1 MANYLAEAFKAF
13 DALEEDTFE
22 VSDSGIEQLDG
33 FLDDSSAFDKDTV
46 EVFDLEAENEEDLK
60 DSYVGE
66 AILDCCVCHEK
77 LFKNKEDIIID
88 EEAQVANVGEEC
100 PYCFSVDGFKVLGEV
115 APLTTEAEEKVE
127 VGDDVKESL
136 KEDLD
141 RDSSYKDAKQ
151 LIKDIDKFLRE
162 IEKNGIREWY
172 FTRDS
177 IDALH
182 KGRDAIVDF
191 TEVYINETIE
201 SGKNESLKEGI
212 FDSKKTKQKN
222 YEEDIKNIFGSNA
235 NVIANEVANNVNR
248 VIEEV
253 VDTLGDESRSKNMAK
268 KFITI
273 SKNAKITASKT
284 PQALVKNIINIGT
297 TNAPDAMGLDELKD
311 FISKVGKLQTASKTG
326 YKAMEYLMSMVNN
339 KLVSLFDRTAKS
351 LQNDF
356 AIHESKS
363 IKEDVEPD
371 YTIEEDDVQ
380 FFDEETGNIQ
390 VYSDIMKYEPNRR
403 ITVRFIDDNGGSIQE
418 YKMISLDD
426 GLITLEWIG
435 TEETVTESKSISEGS
450 TNTNKHRVEV
460 KYQEYKRYEE
470 GKVKTVRASGSTL
483 SEALLKIDKKLYWFA
498 IQSIREDYPEF
509 VDEDGNIE
517 VEKVPA
523 DLILDL
529 WEAEHIE
536 DDGDDYIFYV
546 KDLSNGS
553 ILLGDEDVVD
563 LDEQLNEDTVK
574 QDGKWVNRGKK
585 GTHGTFKTKKAAD
598 AQRKA
603 MFASGFREELK
614 KKLIPE
620 SLGSDVDKFQE
631 WVDYDM
637 KRYGR
642 ISKQTEKEVKEAG
655 LEIVKDKYGD
665 YQVIAGRYN
674 ESLEEVSIK
683 TNDSK
688 TEVKTEDDSKII
700 VEVEPKEDCCKE
712 EKEVIKPLSKEDEEK
727 IEDNSEEIEE
737 VDDISFDELEESFLK
752 KVYSN
757 IDSYKTASI
766 KNKDGKF
773 FVEGII
779 KFNSGKTKK
788 ASFIFESAGKT
799 PRNKYKLIGE
809 SIQITPK
816 KNAFR
821 ILGSKV
827 GNKFVSESM
836 NYDYRTK
843 NLEESLRVNGRVAR
857 KLSE

>member
-46 EVFDLEAENEEDLK
+46 EVFDLEADNEEDLK

-88 EEAQVANVGEEC
+88 EDAQVANVGEEC
-100 PYCFSVDGFKVLGEV
+100 PYCFSVDGFMVLGEV
-115 APLTTEAEEKVE
+115 APFQPKKEKEEVEGEAEEVE
-127 VGDDVKESL
+127 EKPE
-136 KEDLD
+136 
-141 RDSSYKDAKQ
+141 
-151 LIKDIDKFLRE
+151 E
-162 IEKNGIREWY
+162 I
-172 FTRDS
+172 
-177 IDALH
+177 
-182 KGRDAIVDF
+182 
-191 TEVYINETIE
+191 
-201 SGKNESLKEGI
+201 
-212 FDSKKTKQKN
+212 
-222 YEEDIKNIFGSNA
+222 
-235 NVIANEVANNVNR
+235 
-248 VIEEV
+248 
-253 VDTLGDESRSKNMAK
+253 DES
-268 KFITI
+268 I
-273 SKNAKITASKT
+273 
-284 PQALVKNIINIGT
+284 
-297 TNAPDAMGLDELKD
+297 
-311 FISKVGKLQTASKTG
+311 
-326 YKAMEYLMSMVNN
+326 
-339 KLVSLFDRTAKS
+339 
-351 LQNDF
+351 
-356 AIHESKS
+356 
-363 IKEDVEPD
+363 
-371 YTIEEDDVQ
+371 
-380 FFDEETGNIQ
+380 
-390 VYSDIMKYEPNRR
+390 
-403 ITVRFIDDNGGSIQE
+403 
-418 YKMISLDD
+418 
-426 GLITLEWIG
+426 
-435 TEETVTESKSISEGS
+435 
-450 TNTNKHRVEV
+450 
-460 KYQEYKRYEE
+460 
-470 GKVKTVRASGSTL
+470 
-483 SEALLKIDKKLYWFA
+483 
-498 IQSIREDYPEF
+498 
-509 VDEDGNIE
+509 
-517 VEKVPA
+517 
-523 DLILDL
+523 
-529 WEAEHIE
+529 
-536 DDGDDYIFYV
+536 
-546 KDLSNGS
+546 
-553 ILLGDEDVVD
+553 
-563 LDEQLNEDTVK
+563 NEDTIK
-574 QDGKWVNRGKK
+574 QNGKWVNKGKE
-585 GTHGTFKTKKAAD
+585 GTHGTFKTKKEAD

-603 MFASGFREELK
+603 MFARGFKEELR

-642 ISKQTEKEVKEAG
+642 ISNQTNKEIKEAG
-655 LEIVKDKYGD
+655 LQVVKDKYGD

-683 TNDSK
+683 TDDSK
-688 TEVKTEDDSKII
+688 TEVKAEDDGKIVI
-700 VEVEPKEDCCKE
+700 EVEPKEDCCEE
-712 EKEVIKPLSKEDEEK
+712 EKEEENVEVVEPLSAEEEK
-727 IEDNSEEIEE
+727 EIEDNSEEIEE
-737 VDDISFDELEESFLK
+737 IDDVSFDELEESFLK

-857 KLSE
+857 VLGEDIDLTDKKGSITNVLTAHKEELAKASSVKEILGLLSKWFKEEGIDTPASRRLINNVAKKKDIADAQFVVYNSILKGAGQGVI

>member
-33 FLDDSSAFDKDTV
+33 FLDDSSAFDKDAV

-115 APLTTEAEEKVE
+115 APFQPKKEKEES
-127 VGDDVKESL
+127 VKG
-136 KEDLD
+136 ED
-141 RDSSYKDAKQ
+141 
-151 LIKDIDKFLRE
+151 
-162 IEKNGIREWY
+162 
-172 FTRDS
+172 
-177 IDALH
+177 
-182 KGRDAIVDF
+182 
-191 TEVYINETIE
+191 
-201 SGKNESLKEGI
+201 
-212 FDSKKTKQKN
+212 
-222 YEEDIKNIFGSNA
+222 
-235 NVIANEVANNVNR
+235 
-248 VIEEV
+248 
-253 VDTLGDESRSKNMAK
+253 
-268 KFITI
+268 
-273 SKNAKITASKT
+273 
-284 PQALVKNIINIGT
+284 
-297 TNAPDAMGLDELKD
+297 
-311 FISKVGKLQTASKTG
+311 
-326 YKAMEYLMSMVNN
+326 
-339 KLVSLFDRTAKS
+339 
-351 LQNDF
+351 
-356 AIHESKS
+356 
-363 IKEDVEPD
+363 
-371 YTIEEDDVQ
+371 
-380 FFDEETGNIQ
+380 FDE
-390 VYSDIMKYEPNRR
+390 
-403 ITVRFIDDNGGSIQE
+403 
-418 YKMISLDD
+418 D
-426 GLITLEWIG
+426 GLN
-435 TEETVTESKSISEGS
+435 ESKSISE
-450 TNTNKHRVEV
+450 
-460 KYQEYKRYEE
+460 
-470 GKVKTVRASGSTL
+470 
-483 SEALLKIDKKLYWFA
+483 
-498 IQSIREDYPEF
+498 
-509 VDEDGNIE
+509 
-517 VEKVPA
+517 
-523 DLILDL
+523 
-529 WEAEHIE
+529 
-536 DDGDDYIFYV
+536 
-546 KDLSNGS
+546 
-553 ILLGDEDVVD
+553 
-563 LDEQLNEDTVK
+563 DTVK
-574 QDGKWVNRGKK
+574 QNGKWVNKGKE

-603 MFASGFREELK
+603 MFARGFREELK

-655 LEIVKDKYGD
+655 LEIVKDKYDD

-674 ESLEEVSIK
+674 ESLEEISIK

-688 TEVKTEDDSKII
+688 TEVKAEDDGKIV
-700 VEVEPKEDCCKE
+700 VEVEPKEDCCDE
-712 EKEVIKPLSKEDEEK
+712 EKEVIKPLSIEDEEEIK
-727 IEDNSEEIEE
+727 DNSEEIEE
-737 VDDISFDELEESFLK
+737 VDDVSFDELEESFLK

-843 NLEESLRVNGRVAR
+843 NLKESLRVNGRVAR
-857 KLSE
+857 ALGEDIDLTNKKGSITNVLTAHKEELAKASSVKEMLGLLNKWFKEEGIDTPASRRLINNVAKKKDIADAQFVVYNSILKGAGQGVI

>member
-33 FLDDSSAFDKDTV
+33 FLDDSSAFDRDTV
-46 EVFDLEAENEEDLK
+46 EVFDLEADNEEDLK

-100 PYCFSVDGFKVLGEV
+100 PYCFSVDGFMVLGEV
-115 APLTTEAEEKVE
+115 APFQPKKEKEEVEVAEIEEVTEAFEKE
-127 VGDDVKESL
+127 GGP
-136 KEDLD
+136 
-141 RDSSYKDAKQ
+141 
-151 LIKDIDKFLRE
+151 F
-162 IEKNGIREWY
+162 WY
-172 FTRDS
+172 FTKHGVQPGSVPKGISVGEIKDTPEGTFFTS
-177 IDALH
+177 DKALTT
-182 KGRDAIVDF
+182 KELNDFDIV
-191 TEVYINETIE
+191 E
-201 SGKNESLKEGI
+201 KKPLKEGI
-212 FDSKKTKQKN
+212 FNRKKD
-222 YEEDIKNIFGSNA
+222 YAEDIKSVFGSDA
-235 NVIANEVANNVNR
+235 SIVANEVVNNANR

-363 IKEDVEPD
+363 IKE
-371 YTIEEDDVQ
+371 
-380 FFDEETGNIQ
+380 G
-390 VYSDIMKYEPNRR
+390 
-403 ITVRFIDDNGGSIQE
+403 
-418 YKMISLDD
+418 
-426 GLITLEWIG
+426 
-435 TEETVTESKSISEGS
+435 
-450 TNTNKHRVEV
+450 
-460 KYQEYKRYEE
+460 
-470 GKVKTVRASGSTL
+470 
-483 SEALLKIDKKLYWFA
+483 
-498 IQSIREDYPEF
+498 
-509 VDEDGNIE
+509 
-517 VEKVPA
+517 
-523 DLILDL
+523 
-529 WEAEHIE
+529 
-536 DDGDDYIFYV
+536 
-546 KDLSNGS
+546 
-553 ILLGDEDVVD
+553 
-563 LDEQLNEDTVK
+563 TVK
-574 QDGKWVNRGKK
+574 QNGKWVNKGKE

-603 MFASGFREELK
+603 MFARGFKEELK

-655 LEIVKDKYGD
+655 LGIVKDKYGD

-688 TEVKTEDDSKII
+688 TEVKTEDDGKII
-700 VEVEPKEDCCKE
+700 VEVEPKEDCCDE

-737 VDDISFDELEESFLK
+737 VDDVSFDELEESFLK

-757 IDSYKTASI
+757 VDSYKTTSI

-779 KFNSGKTKK
+779 KFSSGKTKK

-857 KLSE
+857 ALGEDIDLTDKKGSITNVLTAHKEELAKASSVKEILGLLSKWFKEEGIDTPASRRLINNVAKKKDIADAQFVVYNSILKGAGQGVI

>member
-33 FLDDSSAFDKDTV
+33 FLDDSSAFDKDTI

-77 LFKNKEDIIID
+77 LFKKKEDIIID

-100 PYCFSVDGFKVLGEV
+100 PYCFSVDGFMVLGEV
-115 APLTTEAEEKVE
+115 APFQPKKEKEEVE
-127 VGDDVKESL
+127 VEETAEITESCENRKRGGIKKKAVKEDIDLTNVDDEWLTAYDAIKSILEDYGYDIDDSRVEDFMANAADYILEIREVEDEDYDAVEWFYDTEENYPEELEELPMAESL
-136 KEDLD
+136 KED
-141 RDSSYKDAKQ
+141 
-151 LIKDIDKFLRE
+151 
-162 IEKNGIREWY
+162 
-172 FTRDS
+172 
-177 IDALH
+177 
-182 KGRDAIVDF
+182 
-191 TEVYINETIE
+191 
-201 SGKNESLKEGI
+201 
-212 FDSKKTKQKN
+212 
-222 YEEDIKNIFGSNA
+222 
-235 NVIANEVANNVNR
+235 
-248 VIEEV
+248 
-253 VDTLGDESRSKNMAK
+253 
-268 KFITI
+268 
-273 SKNAKITASKT
+273 
-284 PQALVKNIINIGT
+284 
-297 TNAPDAMGLDELKD
+297 
-311 FISKVGKLQTASKTG
+311 
-326 YKAMEYLMSMVNN
+326 
-339 KLVSLFDRTAKS
+339 
-351 LQNDF
+351 
-356 AIHESKS
+356 
-363 IKEDVEPD
+363 
-371 YTIEEDDVQ
+371 
-380 FFDEETGNIQ
+380 
-390 VYSDIMKYEPNRR
+390 
-403 ITVRFIDDNGGSIQE
+403 
-418 YKMISLDD
+418 
-426 GLITLEWIG
+426 
-435 TEETVTESKSISEGS
+435 
-450 TNTNKHRVEV
+450 
-460 KYQEYKRYEE
+460 
-470 GKVKTVRASGSTL
+470 
-483 SEALLKIDKKLYWFA
+483 
-498 IQSIREDYPEF
+498 
-509 VDEDGNIE
+509 
-517 VEKVPA
+517 
-523 DLILDL
+523 
-529 WEAEHIE
+529 
-536 DDGDDYIFYV
+536 
-546 KDLSNGS
+546 
-553 ILLGDEDVVD
+553 
-563 LDEQLNEDTVK
+563 TVK
-574 QDGKWVNRGKK
+574 QNGKWVNKGKE

-603 MFASGFREELK
+603 MFARGFREELK

-642 ISKQTEKEVKEAG
+642 ISKQTEKEVEEAG

-688 TEVKTEDDSKII
+688 TEVKTEDDGKII
-700 VEVEPKEDCCKE
+700 VEVEPKEDCCDE

-737 VDDISFDELEESFLK
+737 VDDVSFDELEESFLK

-843 NLEESLRVNGRVAR
+843 NLKESLRVNGRVAR
-857 KLSE
+857 ALGEDIDLTNKKGSITNVLTAHKEELAKASSVKEMLGLLSKWFKEEGIDTPASRRLINNVAKKKDIADAQFVVYNSILKGAGQGVI

>member
-115 APLTTEAEEKVE
+115 APLQPKC
-127 VGDDVKESL
+127 KENRNGYN
-136 KEDLD
+136 EGVN
-141 RDSSYKDAKQ
+141 YKDYIGADVTINRSAEDYFYGDELEYIGSDGT
-151 LIKDIDKFLRE
+151 LISCDTKTDRCEVKFSD
-162 IEKNGIREWY
+162 G
-172 FTRDS
+172 
-177 IDALH
+177 H
-182 KGRDAIVDF
+182 IV
-191 TEVYINETIE
+191 TIPSE
-201 SGKNESLKEGI
+201 YLELNES
-212 FDSKKTKQKN
+212 
-222 YEEDIKNIFGSNA
+222 
-235 NVIANEVANNVNR
+235 
-248 VIEEV
+248 
-253 VDTLGDESRSKNMAK
+253 
-268 KFITI
+268 KFI
-273 SKNAKITASKT
+273 S
-284 PQALVKNIINIGT
+284 
-297 TNAPDAMGLDELKD
+297 
-311 FISKVGKLQTASKTG
+311 
-326 YKAMEYLMSMVNN
+326 
-339 KLVSLFDRTAKS
+339 
-351 LQNDF
+351 
-356 AIHESKS
+356 
-363 IKEDVEPD
+363 
-371 YTIEEDDVQ
+371 
-380 FFDEETGNIQ
+380 
-390 VYSDIMKYEPNRR
+390 
-403 ITVRFIDDNGGSIQE
+403 
-418 YKMISLDD
+418 
-426 GLITLEWIG
+426 
-435 TEETVTESKSISEGS
+435 
-450 TNTNKHRVEV
+450 
-460 KYQEYKRYEE
+460 
-470 GKVKTVRASGSTL
+470 
-483 SEALLKIDKKLYWFA
+483 
-498 IQSIREDYPEF
+498 
-509 VDEDGNIE
+509 
-517 VEKVPA
+517 
-523 DLILDL
+523 
-529 WEAEHIE
+529 
-536 DDGDDYIFYV
+536 
-546 KDLSNGS
+546 
-553 ILLGDEDVVD
+553 
-563 LDEQLNEDTVK
+563 EDTVK
-574 QDGKWVNRGKK
+574 QNGKWVNKGKE

-603 MFASGFREELK
+603 MFARGFREELK

-688 TEVKTEDDSKII
+688 TEVKAEDDGKIV
-700 VEVEPKEDCCKE
+700 VEVEPKEDCCEE

-737 VDDISFDELEESFLK
+737 VDDVSFDELEESFLK

-843 NLEESLRVNGRVAR
+843 NLKESLRVNGRVAR
-857 KLSE
+857 ALGEDIDLTNKKGSITNVLTAHKEELAKASSVKEMLGLLSKWFKEEGIDTPASRRLINNVAKKKDIADAQFVVYNSILKGAGQGVI